1 VLKTLICCAKCCPA
15 APIIPGYV
23 APLPMQPH
31 GTTDHPDNHIMP
43 LFSGVLVCVALG
55 SPPVFNLCYKEKDKL
70 ARVLK
75 DPRMYLGQPRLQTG
89 VQLLALSQV
98 MCCGAV
104 SD

>member
-1 VLKTLICCAKCCPA
+1 
-15 APIIPGYV
+15 
-23 APLPMQPH
+23 M
-31 GTTDHPDNHIMP
+31 
-43 LFSGVLVCVALG
+43 ALG